1 MFCTTVVIATCK
13 RNDLLIERSIKSV
26 YSQTYNKNVDV
37 VICVDAEEDLL
48 IEEIQKTNLSIE
60 NYRKQNNITNFPT
73 KVIGND
79 RTKFHSGTG
88 AWNSAILSVIDLKE
102 PKNNEQHFIAIL
114 DDDDSWDQDY
124 LMFAQKNYSKDTGLI
139 VSGIKYIKPDN
150 SIEIVQAKELT
161 EELVFVKNPGVF
173 GSNMFINLKAFL
185 CAGGFDESMRS
196 TTDRDFLMRYID
208 LSSHSNYK
216 TIFCDF
222 TLVNHFAD
230 EDRARVTSDKSAKKQ
245 GLDIFYYKYQHLIKQ
260 NNHDLVKKSLDRAE
274 KLFGYHPSE
283 LKSLDYDENS
293 YFDLTPHKTEEKINL
308 IIGLMCFEPENFDRI
323 IKSVKNLINSKNL
336 NKLYIYVLTTD
347 NYKKKFIEL
356 SDKIRLDNT
365 QLIID
370 ADRKKIN
377 SIAENRTELR
387 KNIYNFIDNQ
397 DFAIWIIDD
406 DLEFY
411 DKDYIK
417 EIAYYKKQG
426 YDLLYCPTT
435 NEPPL
440 PFLLTLRR
448 SLTSYYYMKK
458 NYPDTFNGFKAP
470 FNSEFYY
477 DLTEDFRYLELPI
490 SGNGSSPDEILKEI
504 KKGQA
509 DYTIDFFPEY
519 FGCSLN
525 NKKENIIVGGN
536 CIILNKKFLLLPNFV
551 PDLENYNRRSDFNW
565 SILCIKSGAKINRV
579 YLPLA
584 HKRETEFNLS
594 NEIKKIKFDL
604 IGNRF
609 YRAFYEI
616 VFSQS
621 DFDKIINLYDQLI
634 LNLKQ
639 RLYFNL
645 CRIEYFVSLIDDK
658 EISKIWLEYSNA
670 ILAFCA
676 DENKLSKLAY
686 DQSVEIVRK
695 LFQ

>member
-26 YSQTYNKNVDV
+26 YSQTYSKNVDV
-37 VICVDAEEDLL
+37 VVCVDAEEDSLT
-48 IEEIQKTNLSIE
+48 EEIRKTNLCIE
-60 NYRKQNNITNFPT
+60 NYREKNNITNFPT
-73 KVIGND
+73 KVIGNS

-88 AWNSAILSVIDLKE
+88 AWNSAVLSIIDLKE

-124 LMFAQKNYSKDTGLI
+124 LMLAHKNYSTNAGLI

-161 EELVFVKNPGVF
+161 EELFFVKNPGVF
-173 GSNMFINLKAFL
+173 GSNMFVNLKAFL

-196 TTDRDFLMRYID
+196 TTDRDFLMRYVD
-208 LSSHSNYK
+208 LSSHSDYK

-230 EDRARVTSDKSAKKQ
+230 EDRARVTSNKSAKKQ
-245 GLDIFYYKYQHLIKQ
+245 GLDLFYYKYQHFKKQ
-260 NNHDLVKKSLDRAE
+260 NNQELLKKSLDRAE
-274 KLFGYHPSE
+274 KLFGYKPSE
-283 LKSLDYDENS
+283 LISMDYNENS

-308 IIGLMCFEPENFDRI
+308 IIGLICFEPVNFARI
-323 IKSVKNLINSKNL
+323 TKSVKNLTNSKNL
-336 NKLYIYVLTTD
+336 NELYIYVLTTD
-347 NYKKKFIEL
+347 TYKKSFIEI
-356 SDKIRLDNT
+356 SDNSGLDNT
-365 QLIID
+365 HIIID

-387 KNIYNFIDNQ
+387 KNIYKFIDNQ
-397 DFAIWIIDD
+397 HFAVWIIDD

-411 DKDYIK
+411 NKDYIK
-417 EIAYYKKQG
+417 EIAYYKEQG

-458 NYPDTFNGFKAP
+458 NNPDIFKGFKAP

-477 DLTEDFRYLELPI
+477 DLTEDFRYLELPV
-490 SGNGSSPDEILKEI
+490 SGIGSSPEEILKEI
-504 KKGQA
+504 KKGKS

-525 NKKENIIVGGN
+525 NNKENIVVGGN

-551 PDLENYNRRSDFNW
+551 PDAENYNRRSDFNW
-565 SILCIKSGAKINRV
+565 SILCIKSEAKINRI

-616 VFSQS
+616 VFSQFS
-621 DFDKIINLYDQLI
+621 YEKITDLYDQLI
-634 LNLKQ
+634 LELKQ
-639 RLYFNL
+639 KLYFNL
-645 CRIEYFVSLIDDK
+645 CRIEYFVSQIDDK
-658 EISKIWLEYSNA
+658 EIYKIWKEYSNA
-670 ILAFCA
+670 ILEFCA
-676 DENKLSKLAY
+676 DENKLTKQAY
-686 DQSVEIVRK
+686 DQSVEIVKK
-695 LFQ
+695 LFN